1 VAAAASRMLFH
12 PMLVLSE
19 HIGKCLKLIFS
30 EVPVQWQPVVFIA
43 IFVLILLVLGIE
55 ISGPLMKIGKHGQ
68 VQGQLDAERQKN
80 RDLKS
85 ENEELHRRLELT
97 GQNTERAVDY
107 QPANYVE
114 NVPEVSQGS
123 NHNQKQPVE
132 NKFISD
138 VINEGKAT
146 VVNKRLDSDALQETE
161 SETVGFT
168 SEFGTSSTGQLDMG
182 SIQHHPK

>member
-1 VAAAASRMLFH
+1 MAAAASRMLFH

-107 QPANYVE
+107 QP
-114 NVPEVSQGS
+114 G
-123 NHNQKQPVE
+123 
-132 NKFISD
+132 I
-138 VINEGKAT
+138 
-146 VVNKRLDSDALQETE
+146 
-161 SETVGFT
+161 
-168 SEFGTSSTGQLDMG
+168 
-182 SIQHHPK
+182 